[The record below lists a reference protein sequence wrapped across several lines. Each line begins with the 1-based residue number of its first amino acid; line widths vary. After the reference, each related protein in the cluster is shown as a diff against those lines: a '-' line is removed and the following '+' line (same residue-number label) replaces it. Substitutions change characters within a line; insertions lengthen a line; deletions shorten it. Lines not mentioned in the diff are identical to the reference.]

1 MAESSTPPPQ
11 DPYEVFR
18 RLWGPLGLP
27 VPGMA
32 VPTMDPQE
40 VEKRVAD
47 LKSVEAWLAMN
58 LNMVRFAIQGL
69 ELQRSALQ
77 AMKEGSSEA
86 ARSQMAAAGA
96 NSAASTMLW
105 PWALMQQ
112 AMSGAA
118 PAEPAEP
125 EKPKE

>member
-1 MAESSTPPPQ
+1 MAESSTPPQ
-11 DPYEVFR
+11 DPFEAFR

-32 VPTMDPQE
+32 VPTMDPKE

-69 ELQRSALQ
+69 ELQRAALQ
-77 AMKEGSSEA
+77 AMQGGAGDA
-86 ARSQMAAAGA
+86 ATGAAG
-96 NSAASTMLW
+96 SAAGTMLW

-112 AMSGAA
+112 AMTGAA
-118 PAEPAEP
+118 PAEPAKP